1 MTSNPAAP
9 LRVAVV
15 GAGRMGADHIER
27 LNDVIRRAEV
37 TAVVDVDEARA
48 QAAVQHIA
56 HATAHT
62 SLDGALEAGVDAVIL
77 ATPGFLHEEALLP
90 LIERGIPVLC
100 EKPLTPDPESALR
113 VVEAEAAAGRRLI
126 QVGFM
131 RRYDVGYRSL
141 RDLIA
146 GGEQGE
152 LLLLHHQHRNAD
164 VPPGFTNQMIIND
177 SVVHEFDAVRF
188 LTDEEIVSVQVR
200 TGRSSSLAAEG
211 LNDPQIVTIETA
223 SGVLA
228 TVEIFVCAQ
237 VGYQVDTQA
246 SFERGIASVSGASAL
261 ELTTNQAKGSAID
274 AGFETRFREAYDLE
288 VQEWVDSVLTGEP
301 TGPTAWDGYATAA
314 CCAAGVESQASGQIV
329 AVELADRPDLYR

>member
-1 MTSNPAAP
+1 
-9 LRVAVV
+9 
-15 GAGRMGADHIER
+15 MGADHIER
-27 LNDVIRRAEV
+27 LNSEIRRAEV
-37 TAVVDVDEARA
+37 TAVVDVDESRARA
-48 QAAVQHIA
+48 AVEHIDG
-56 HATAHT
+56 ATAYT
-62 SLDGALEAGVDAVIL
+62 TLEDALESGVDAVIL
-77 ATPGFLHEEALLP
+77 ATPGFLHEDALLP

-131 RRYDVGYRSL
+131 RRYDAGYRAL

-146 GGEQGE
+146 GGAQGE

-164 VPPGFTNQMIIND
+164 VPAGFTNQMIIND

-188 LTDEEIVSVQVR
+188 LSGEEIVSVQVR
-200 TGRSSSLAAEG
+200 TGKSSSLAAEG
-211 LNDPQIVTIETA
+211 LNDPQVVLIETA

-237 VGYQVDTQA
+237 LGYQVDTQA
-246 SFERGIASVSGASAL
+246 SFERGVASVSGASAL
-261 ELTTNQAKGSAID
+261 ELTSGQNQGRAID
-274 AGFETRFREAYDLE
+274 ASFETRFKDAYDLE

-301 TGPTAWDGYATAA
+301 TGPSAWDGYSTAA
-314 CCAAGVESQASGQIV
+314 CCAAGVESQETGQIV
-329 AVELADRPDLYR
+329 SVSLAERPELYR

>member
-1 MTSNPAAP
+1 MTSNPTTS

-27 LNDVIRRAEV
+27 LHTVTRRAEV

-48 QAAVQHIA
+48 QAAVAHI
-56 HATAHT
+56 
-62 SLDGALEAGVDAVIL
+62 DGASAYTTIEDALAAGVDAVIL

-90 LIERGIPVLC
+90 LIERDIPVLC

-131 RRYDVGYRSL
+131 RRYDAGYRAL
-141 RDLIA
+141 RELIA
-146 GGEQGE
+146 GGDQGE

-164 VPPGFTNQMIIND
+164 VPPGFTNQMIIHD

-188 LTDEEIVSVQVR
+188 LTGEEIVSVQVR
-200 TGRSSSLAAEG
+200 RGKSTSLAPEG
-211 LNDPQIVTIETA
+211 LNDPQRVMIETA

-228 TVEIFVCAQ
+228 DVEIFVCAQ
-237 VGYQVDTQA
+237 LGYQVDTQA
-246 SFERGIASVSGASAL
+246 SFERGVASVSGAAAL
-261 ELTTNQAKGSAID
+261 ELTADRTKGRPID
-274 AGFETRFREAYDLE
+274 ASFETRFKDAYDLE

-301 TGPTAWDGYATAA
+301 AGPSAWDGYATAA
-314 CCAAGVESQASGQIV
+314 CCAAGVASQESGAIEPVQ
-329 AVELADRPDLYR
+329 LAERPALYR